1 MRAVSGSTLDDAW
14 PMQTATVALPQGDFQ
29 FQQYT
34 NAAAVMYQNPT
45 EVGLSSPAVVN
56 DVVFCSTTFIGLY
69 AFSVADGTLLWS
81 DILGQQTLGL
91 NGGYGY
97 CLGPAIAGDYVVAGG
112 LVLGGDGGVLRI
124 YALPNPGGTTG
135 GGSTSGGTS
144 TGPSAASGGSSS
156 GGSAPSAGTEA

>member
-1 MRAVSGSTLDDAW
+1 VDNLTTPFMRAVAWDTLDDAW
-14 PMQTATVALPQGDFQ
+14 PMQTVDVALPQGTIQ
-29 FQQYT
+29 VQQYT

-81 DILGQQTLGL
+81 DQLGMQTLGL

-97 CLGPAIAGDYVVAGG
+97 CLGPAVCGNYVVAGG
-112 LVLGGDGGVLRI
+112 LVLGGDGGVLKI
-124 YALPNPGGTTG
+124 YGLPGTQGGAPAPAPAPPGGPTYG
-135 GGSTSGGTS
+135 GAQG
-144 TGPSAASGGSSS
+144 
-156 GGSAPSAGTEA
+156 